1 MHRCFFRILFFLKT
15 FFTQFLSIWDL
26 ELMWDY
32 VKHYIVTPLF
42 QDPLA
47 HLEHLILYIQ
57 TTTSEPD
64 FEQFNK
70 YSTH

>member
-1 MHRCFFRILFFLKT
+1 
-15 FFTQFLSIWDL
+15 
-26 ELMWDY
+26 MWDY